1 MFKKNK
7 ENKKKRK
14 KKKTRKTTFMRNFGA
29 KTRCIIGNVK
39 VVSLLSELIVNIQLD
54 AYLPWLPFL
63 FLCLFLE
70 A

>member
-1 MFKKNK
+1 
-7 ENKKKRK
+7 
-14 KKKTRKTTFMRNFGA
+14 MRNFGA